1 MVGRL
6 PPFITKVV
14 GSHLSLIGCDG
25 RWLCLPQPLNL
36 IDLAAIVP
44 FYAHVILLAERKDGR
59 LGIFRLLRLAKVF
72 RVLKMVR

>member
-1 MVGRL
+1 V
-6 PPFITKVV
+6 
-14 GSHLSLIGCDG
+14 
-25 RWLCLPQPLNL
+25 PQPLNL

-44 FYAHVILLAERKDGR
+44 YYAHMILLAEHKDGR